1 MLNLNKGE
9 HKELVFINEP
19 NLDLHISQAQDS
31 SLRIIVIDYPFSI
44 LHSAFSTIEVHH
56 AGTGCSTE
64 IYVLAYVKNKDCVRT
79 CTRVHHDV
87 GGGQSKQ
94 VIKYVLADEGQGA
107 FLGELKILPDAQKV
121 SAEQTNRNLLLS
133 EKATMRTQPQL
144 EIYAD
149 DVKASHGATTGQLD
163 ESALFYMQQRG
174 IDPQTARRMLVVAFM
189 QDIILQISDEKIRE
203 QLLQSID
210 GVIEE

>member
-31 SLRIIVIDYPFSI
+31 SLRIIVINVSPIHQFTS
-44 LHSAFSTIEVHH
+44 IEVHH
-56 AGTGCSTE
+56 VGTGCSTE

-79 CTRVHHDV
+79 CTRVYHDV

-133 EKATMRTQPQL
+133 EEATMRTQPQM